1 MICSLKKF
9 SGLEECCLQLML
21 TAEIA
26 PTSTGSHWS
35 WNSSI
40 KVQLQNEKK
49 KVINL
54 LRVDLKLYSIHPWYV
69 CLWSTTA
76 SRCHC
81 LESVELTRKNIS
93 RTEALTI
100 FQNLQLPLG
109 HPFKLSDISADN
121 NPAHAGH
128 RNPVLFTSCRRCY
141 VPRLQTQL
149 FRKTSREMQYLLL
162 RITGQ

>member
-1 MICSLKKF
+1 M
-9 SGLEECCLQLML
+9 
-21 TAEIA
+21 
-26 PTSTGSHWS
+26 
-35 WNSSI
+35 
-40 KVQLQNEKK
+40 
-49 KVINL
+49 
-54 LRVDLKLYSIHPWYV
+54 
-69 CLWSTTA
+69 
-76 SRCHC
+76 
-81 LESVELTRKNIS
+81 TRKNIS
-93 RTEALTI
+93 RAEALTI

-162 RITGQ
+162 RITGQQDLALKGCKVKSICGKTKNKQKKIQTNKTQRNQPTNQPKKTKKKGNGSLLFIQKKKKVMHEEIPCSPPTYFSLSKKCSIFKD